1 MSVFS
6 GVGVALLTMRD
17 SADEPDAAA
26 TAEHAAALAARG
38 MRAVLACGT
47 TGEANRLSDDQRSE
61 IISAVRAAM
70 PASTP
75 VIAGTGAVTPGRAVE
90 LTARAV
96 KAGADAVLAW
106 PPPGSD
112 DLAGFYG
119 AVRDAAAGLPV
130 LAYHVPWVSAPG
142 VPLDALASLP
152 VAGLKDSSGDPD
164 RLLAELAHYRGDVY
178 VGSSAILAL
187 AGPMGAAG
195 AILAVANVAPELC
208 AAAFSG
214 SGQAQLELADV
225 HLATRG
231 GGPSTLLRMLA
242 ELN

>member
-17 SADEPDAAA
+17 SADEPDVAA
-26 TAEHAAALAARG
+26 TAELAAALAARG

-47 TGEANRLSDDQRSE
+47 TGEANRLRDDQRSE
-61 IISAVRAAM
+61 IISAVRAAV

-75 VIAGTGAVTPGRAVE
+75 VIAGAGAVTPDRAAE
-90 LTARAV
+90 LTAGAV

-106 PPPGSD
+106 PPPGSA
-112 DLAGFYG
+112 DLGGFYG
-119 AVRDAAAGLPV
+119 TVRDAAAGLPV

-152 VAGLKDSSGDPD
+152 VVGLKDSSGDPD
-164 RLLAELAHYRGDVY
+164 RLLAELTQYRGDLY

-208 AAAFSG
+208 AAAFNG
-214 SGQAQLELADV
+214 SGQAQLELAGV
-225 HLATRG
+225 HLATRA
-231 GGPSTLLRMLA
+231 GGPSALRRMLA
-242 ELN
+242 ELR